1 LHNLGFTEVTSVR
14 VGKYMEI
21 KLEGNDLII
30 TQQQAGEVWRKLLVN
45 LVLENYRFE
54 IEEI

>member
-1 LHNLGFTEVTSVR
+1 MGFTEITSVR
-14 VGKYMEI
+14 VGKYMEV

-45 LVLENYRFE
+45 LVLKNYRFE

>member
-1 LHNLGFTEVTSVR
+1 MGFTEVTSVR